1 MIFLF
6 AGQFFLHLKTLLGL
20 GGSEAYCCKFPQ
32 AKLAILN
39 SHFCL
44 FVFVVAVF
52 VIVFGDIVGFV
63 SHLFVHDF
71 TIMFKQNQVSLVSN
85 STTYWC
91 HWLQTNWLI

>member
-32 AKLAILN
+32 AKLAVLN

-52 VIVFGDIVGFV
+52 C
-63 SHLFVHDF
+63 
-71 TIMFKQNQVSLVSN
+71 NSLWGYSRVCES
-85 STTYWC
+85 SFC
-91 HWLQTNWLI
+91 S